1 MAPSELTLEQWPVER
16 LIDYARNP
24 RKNDHAVDQM
34 AAVITEFGFRIP
46 VVARS
51 TGEIVDGHLRLKAAR
66 KLGLTTVPVVLA
78 DELTEAQI
86 KAFRLLA
93 NRSATWAG
101 WDDTL
106 LALELEDLKLAEFD
120 LSLTGFDASEIEAL
134 LADDQA
140 DAEQREGDQPDAAD
154 DVPEVSANPVSR
166 AGDVWA
172 LGQHRLICGDAADA
186 RVVSTLMGDDRANLL
201 FTSPPYANQRAYTTG
216 GIADWDRLMQGVFAA
231 AMLVMASAA
240 QMLVNLGLVHREG
253 TVVRYWDDWLTWM
266 PRQDWRFFGWYVWDQ
281 GVTVPGDWAGRLAP
295 RHEFL
300 FHFNRE
306 ARKPNKTVPC
316 KFAGQD
322 KHLQADGSSSGGL
335 RSKEG
340 HHTDWNHAGRVTQ
353 DFRIPDSVVTA
364 TRQRGSIGEGLDHPA
379 VFPVA
384 LPQFILEAYT
394 NTGDTIFEPFCGSG
408 TTMLAAQRTGRVA
421 RSVEIAP
428 EYVDVA
434 IKRFQQNFPDVPVT
448 LLATDQTFAEVADE
462 RLGRGDDRASSLGI
476 PIVEDDQQLA
486 LQ

>member
-1 MAPSELTLEQWPVER
+1 MAPSELTLEQWPIDR

-24 RKNDHAVDQM
+24 RKNEHAVEQM
-34 AAVITEFGFRIP
+34 AAVITEFGFRMP

-66 KLGLTTVPVVLA
+66 RLGLTTVPVVLA
-78 DELTEAQI
+78 DELTDAQI

-101 WDDTL
+101 WDDAL

-120 LSLTGFDASEIEAL
+120 LGLTGFDATEIETL
-134 LADDQA
+134 LTGDHPGTDG
-140 DAEQREGDQPDAAD
+140 EQTGDQPDAAD
-154 DVPEVSANPVSR
+154 DIPDVPANPVSR
-166 AGDVWA
+166 PGDLWA

-186 RVVSTLMGDDRANLL
+186 GVITTLMAGEQAHLL

-231 AMLVMASAA
+231 AMTVMAAA
-240 QMLVNLGLVHREG
+240 GQMLVNLGLVHREG

-266 PRQDWRFFGWYVWDQ
+266 PLQGWRFFGWYVWDQ

-316 KFAGQD
+316 KFAGE
-322 KHLQADGSSSGGL
+322 KLHLRSDGTADNGL
-335 RSKEG
+335 RNQDGGFGKWT
-340 HHTDWNHAGRVTQ
+340 HFNQPTQ
-353 DFRIPDSVVTA
+353 AFRIPDSVVTC

-384 LPQFILEAYT
+384 LPQFILEAYSD
-394 NTGDTIFEPFCGSG
+394 TGEIIFDPFGGSG
-408 TTMLAAQRTGRVA
+408 TTMLAAQRTGRIA

-434 IKRFQQNFPDVPVT
+434 IQRFQQNFPDVPVT
-448 LLATDQTFAEVADE
+448 LLATGQTFAEVASD
-462 RLGRGDDRASSLGI
+462 RLEGS
-476 PIVEDDQQLA
+476 E
-486 LQ
+486 